1 MLGKFF
7 RRNDKRPP
15 LIKRIIPPHVTFT
28 VTCGTHKTTGYS
40 GFDLKNPLLTS
51 VGYAVC
57 PCCKQPY
64 NLRIKNNDDIGKS
77 FKAGTRHVFTIISI
91 NRQDKERNF

>member
-1 MLGKFF
+1 MLNKIF
-7 RRNDKRPP
+7 NKSKKRPVGF
-15 LIKRIIPPHVTFT
+15 KRIIPPHVTFE
-28 VTCGTHKTTGYS
+28 VVCIKTKSKGYS
-40 GFDLKNPLLTS
+40 GFDLKNPLATS

-64 NLRIKNNDDIGKS
+64 NIRIKNNDDVGKS

-91 NRQDKERNF
+91 NRQEKERDF